1 MDEQNVLVRERLRKL
16 EELERA
22 GVDPYPARFTVRHL
36 AADLHRE
43 YAALSEEQ
51 AAGPEVAIAGRLMSL
66 RSHGKVTFAHLQ
78 DGSGRIQIYLVRDT
92 VGPDAYKLLKKL
104 DVGDHLGV
112 EGQLFRTT
120 TGELTVRART
130 FQFLSK
136 SLRPLPEKW
145 HGLTDVETRFRQRY
159 LDLIANRPV
168 ADTFRKRSRLIA
180 EIRRFFDERGFLE
193 VETPMMQAMAGG
205 AMARPF
211 ITHHNALDLTL
222 YLRIAPELYLKR
234 LIVGGFDRVYE
245 INRSFRNEGV
255 STQHNPEFTMLEF
268 YQAYADYHDL
278 MTLTEE
284 FLSHL
289 AQAMMGGQEIPYQ
302 GQRLSFAPP
311 WPRLTLEEALVKLA
325 RLDAE
330 TLSTEAGARETAR
343 RHGVIPLPGWGR
355 GKILGELFDAL
366 VGPTLHQPT
375 FIIDFPTELSPLAK
389 AKAADAAVVQ
399 RFELYAGGMEIANA
413 YSELNDPREQR
424 ARFLEQLG
432 RRDQGD
438 LETHGLD
445 DDYLLALEY
454 GMPPAAGE
462 GIGIDRL
469 AMLFTDSPSIREVIL
484 FPLMRPAQGAQGERG
499 TADAV

>member
-1 MDEQNVLVRERLRKL
+1 LVDEQNVLVRERLRKL

-66 RSHGKVTFAHLQ
+66 RSHGKATFAHLQ
-78 DGSGRIQIYLVRDT
+78 DGSGRIQIYIVRDT
-92 VGPDAYKLLKKL
+92 VGPEAYELCKKL

-112 EGQLFRTT
+112 EGSLFRTK

-180 EIRRFFDERGFLE
+180 EIRRFFDEREFLE

-234 LIVGGFDRVYE
+234 SNSGSGTRGE
-245 INRSFRNEGV
+245 PKFR
-255 STQHNPEFTMLEF
+255 
-268 YQAYADYHDL
+268 
-278 MTLTEE
+278 
-284 FLSHL
+284 
-289 AQAMMGGQEIPYQ
+289 
-302 GQRLSFAPP
+302 
-311 WPRLTLEEALVKLA
+311 PR
-325 RLDAE
+325 
-330 TLSTEAGARETAR
+330 
-343 RHGVIPLPGWGR
+343 
-355 GKILGELFDAL
+355 
-366 VGPTLHQPT
+366 
-375 FIIDFPTELSPLAK
+375 
-389 AKAADAAVVQ
+389 
-399 RFELYAGGMEIANA
+399 
-413 YSELNDPREQR
+413 
-424 ARFLEQLG
+424 
-432 RRDQGD
+432 
-438 LETHGLD
+438 
-445 DDYLLALEY
+445 
-454 GMPPAAGE
+454 
-462 GIGIDRL
+462 
-469 AMLFTDSPSIREVIL
+469 
-484 FPLMRPAQGAQGERG
+484 
-499 TADAV
+499 